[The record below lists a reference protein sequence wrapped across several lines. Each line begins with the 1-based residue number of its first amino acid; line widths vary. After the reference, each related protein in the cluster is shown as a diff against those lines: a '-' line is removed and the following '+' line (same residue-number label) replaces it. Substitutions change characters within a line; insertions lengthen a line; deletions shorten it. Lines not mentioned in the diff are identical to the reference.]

1 LSEWIYKFF
10 SALSRVVGSWLL
22 RTVVVIIA
30 TWYFVFL
37 PRRIGHSLRFYR
49 ALFPGRSWL
58 SVFGLAFRQY
68 QDFAGVYCERQEVD
82 RRSDVRFES
91 VGTQHLAEAKAAG
104 RGAILLMSHVG
115 RWEIG
120 ARLLAKR
127 ERDLFLLMGG
137 EAPGGSRAGVDQDL
151 RGAGL
156 GVVTVRA
163 GQETDFNILR
173 TSQTL
178 RNGGTVSLAAD
189 RSLGPARML
198 ELPFLGHTV
207 RIAAAPFA
215 LALSSGAPL
224 LVVFAVKTGPWQ
236 YRFSCAPPV
245 VLTSVGRADRQ
256 ATMERAAAAYLA
268 QLHDLIRT
276 HPEQWHHF
284 GEFLHRNPEAKP
296 PLPT

>member
-22 RTVVVIIA
+22 RTVVAIIA
-30 TWYFVFL
+30 TGYFVLL
-37 PRRIGHSLRFYR
+37 PRRLGHSLRFYR
-49 ALFPGRSWL
+49 ALFPERSWL

-91 VGTQHLAEAKAAG
+91 VGTHHLTKTKTTE

-163 GQETDFNILR
+163 GQEADFNILR

-189 RSLGPARML
+189 RALGPARML

-215 LALSSGAPL
+215 LALASGAPL
-224 LVVFAVKTGPWQ
+224 LVVFAVKTGRWQ
-236 YRFSCAPPV
+236 YRFSCSAPV
-245 VLTSVGRADRQ
+245 VLTAAARGDRQ
-256 ATMERAAAAYLA
+256 AAMERAAAAYLT
-268 QLHDLIRT
+268 QLGDILRA
-276 HPEQWHHF
+276 HPEQWHNF
-284 GEFLHRNPEAKP
+284 GEFLRRSAQPQG